1 LAARRNR
8 AELSARGKDRAKE
21 QIMGLG
27 GSIALIALGL
37 ILAFAVNVTLAGLDI
52 HLIGLIL
59 AGVGI
64 LWLVIY
70 FVLWAPRRRAVT
82 ASRTVQRDGY
92 VEPPA
97 GQYVEEQ
104 RRVYDDPL

>member
-1 LAARRNR
+1 
-8 AELSARGKDRAKE
+8 
-21 QIMGLG
+21 MGLG
-27 GSIALIALGL
+27 GAIALIAIGL

-59 AGVGI
+59 AAVGV

-82 ASRTVQRDGY
+82 ASRSVRRDGY
-92 VEPPA
+92 AEPPA
-97 GQYVEEQ
+97 GEYVEEQ

>member
-1 LAARRNR
+1 
-8 AELSARGKDRAKE
+8 
-21 QIMGLG
+21 MGLG

-82 ASRTVQRDGY
+82 ASRTVQRDGS

-97 GQYVEEQ
+97 GQYVEEH

>member
-1 LAARRNR
+1 
-8 AELSARGKDRAKE
+8 
-21 QIMGLG
+21 MGLG

-37 ILAFAVNVTLAGLDI
+37 ILAFAVNVTIAGLDV

-64 LWLVIY
+64 LWLVVY
-70 FVLWAPRRRAVT
+70 FVVWAPRRRGVT
-82 ASRTVQRDGY
+82 ASRTVRRDGY
-92 VEPPA
+92 VEPPP

-104 RRVYDDPL
+104 RRTYDDPL

>member
-1 LAARRNR
+1 
-8 AELSARGKDRAKE
+8 
-21 QIMGLG
+21 MGLG
-27 GSIALIALGL
+27 GAIALIAIGL
-37 ILAFAVNVTLAGLDI
+37 ILAFAVNVTVAGLDV

-64 LWLVIY
+64 LWLVVY
-70 FVLWAPRRRAVT
+70 FLVWAPRRRAVT
-82 ASRTVQRDGY
+82 ASRTVRRDGY
-92 VEPPA
+92 VDPAA

>member
-1 LAARRNR
+1 
-8 AELSARGKDRAKE
+8 
-21 QIMGLG
+21 MGLG

-37 ILAFAVNVTLAGLDI
+37 ILAFAVNVAIAGIDV

-70 FVLWAPRRRAVT
+70 FVLWAPRRHAVT
-82 ASRTVQRDGY
+82 ASRTVRRDRY
-92 VEPPA
+92 AEPRA

-104 RRVYDDPL
+104 RRVDDDPL